1 MLLAIRMYYSVQKQ
15 TFKTRNRCHRG
26 RKDSRTSGSLWFS
39 TVFLLVVASAPAR
52 ARSGRL
58 AVQLHRVRRP
68 WASTHYAPVQTRV
81 SWGGGWRPLGQ
92 PRRAL
97 GCSRAGQSQLPGP
110 PFSYGQ
116 FRRVLSRAPLGG
128 TSDKGRT
135 EAHPRRPPRWA
146 GTPWANPRSNRWPTS
161 SNRWP
166 LSPAR
171 PPWPSKALP
180 EGRTP
185 SSPSRL
191 TSRGPSETYRA
202 GWCGSFPL
210 VGRTDS
216 RLHPARPSP
225 TPLDGLSDQ
234 EGRPRS
240 PRAHELRSCR
250 PGSERTWKRSWRG
263 RAALSA
269 GSRREGCAR
278 GRGRGRIRGWGA
290 GRLHWAW
297 IGGDPARAGPAG
309 SREPE
314 PQLSGRDAHNYG
326 PGVSES
332 SRVAGL
338 AAAAATA
345 ATVAGV
351 GGRGVSR

>member
-1 MLLAIRMYYSVQKQ
+1 MYS
-15 TFKTRNRCHRG
+15 FPPGRG
-26 RKDSRTSGSLWFS
+26 LRPS
-39 TVFLLVVASAPAR
+39 SAPAR

-68 WASTHYAPVQTRV
+68 SASTHYAPVQTRA
-81 SWGGGWRPLGQ
+81 SWGGGWRPLGHRDELLAAAALASRSCPGLPSPMGSSTGLSPGRLWVGLVTRGGQ
-92 PRRAL
+92 RPTPGDHRGGRAL
-97 GCSRAGQSQLPGP
+97 PGQTRGATGGLRVATGGLCPPPDPHGP
-110 PFSYGQ
+110 Q
-116 FRRVLSRAPLGG
+116 
-128 TSDKGRT
+128 
-135 EAHPRRPPRWA
+135 RP
-146 GTPWANPRSNRWPTS
+146 
-161 SNRWP
+161 
-166 LSPAR
+166 
-171 PPWPSKALP
+171 P

-185 SSPSRL
+185 SSPSSL
-191 TSRGPSETYRA
+191 TSRGLSETYRA
-202 GWCGSFPL
+202 GWCGSFPR
-210 VGRTDS
+210 VGRTES
-216 RLHPARPSP
+216 RLHPPAPALP
-225 TPLDGLSDQ
+225 PLDGVSDQ

-240 PRAHELRSCR
+240 PRAHELRSCS
-250 PGSERTWKRSWRG
+250 PGRG

-314 PQLSGRDAHNYG
+314 PQLSGRDAHSYG